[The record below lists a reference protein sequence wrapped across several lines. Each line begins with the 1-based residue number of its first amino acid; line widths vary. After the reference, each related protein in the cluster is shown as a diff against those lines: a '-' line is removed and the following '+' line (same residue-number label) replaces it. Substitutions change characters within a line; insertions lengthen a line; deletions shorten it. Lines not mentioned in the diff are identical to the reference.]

1 MMDDMGSSEWNSAS
15 IEETALVGGSRP
27 GVVRI
32 ADTVRRPAGPW
43 TPCVHCLLLHLRAT
57 GFDRVPQ
64 PLGIDDQGREILTY
78 LAGLVPTVRPWPAA
92 VWSDSLLKE
101 VATAIRGFHDAS
113 KSFVGRGECHWQV
126 GVSSETPVVCHNDLG
141 PTNVVVD
148 DDGRLIGILDWDHAS
163 PGHPLDD
170 LAHAAWW
177 FVPMVHPELATELGA
192 SSAAETIERR
202 LGILCETYGGV
213 AVNVVR
219 ERVPG
224 LIQRRLESS
233 RTEVA
238 AGNPAH
244 LALQARGYITGME
257 RTLDWLEHSR

>member
-1 MMDDMGSSEWNSAS
+1 MREQRLLGGRTAGAVRVG
-15 IEETALVGGSRP
+15 ETIHKPTQRWTP
-27 GVVRI
+27 GVRAVL
-32 ADTVRRPAGPW
+32 D
-43 TPCVHCLLLHLRAT
+43 HLEGVGFEGAPRA
-57 GFDRVPQ
+57 
-64 PLGIDDQGREILTY
+64 LGVDDQGREILTY

-92 VWSDSLLKE
+92 VWSDSLLTE
-101 VATAIRGFHDAS
+101 VATAIRGLHDAS
-113 KSFVGRGECHWQV
+113 RSFAGRGECHWQV

-141 PTNVVVD
+141 PTNVLLD
-148 DDGRLIGILDWDHAS
+148 DDGHLIGILDWDHAS

-170 LAHAAWW
+170 LTHAAWW

-202 LGILCETYGGV
+202 LGILCKTYGDV

-219 ERVPG
+219 KRVPG

-233 RTEVA
+233 RAEVA